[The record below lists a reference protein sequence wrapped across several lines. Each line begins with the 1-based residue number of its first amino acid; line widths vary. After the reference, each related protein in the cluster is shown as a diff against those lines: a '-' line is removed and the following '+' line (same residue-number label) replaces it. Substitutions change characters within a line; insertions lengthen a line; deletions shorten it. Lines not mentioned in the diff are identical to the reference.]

1 MNISLSRLGLGAKA
15 VIFTALLVFAI
26 TGSLLGASYWVLS
39 SEFMSK
45 ARADID
51 VNLRTLAL
59 IYADS
64 HRDAEVRMDRDKV
77 GRVAAP
83 RMPSFADHAMV
94 DRATA
99 MAGGVATVFVYDPAA
114 DQFIRRTTNLKNEK
128 GERAVGTSLAA
139 DHPAQR
145 NVRRGEAYMGGA
157 VLFGRSFFT
166 AYQPVLD
173 PSGKTIGL
181 LFVGMPM
188 EHYDLML
195 SQALRSMSWVAG
207 VCALFIV
214 VVTTLLVRRGL
225 KPLAEVTTL

>member
-1 MNISLSRLGLGAKA
+1 MDISLSRIGLGAKA

-51 VNLRTLAL
+51 VNLRTLTL